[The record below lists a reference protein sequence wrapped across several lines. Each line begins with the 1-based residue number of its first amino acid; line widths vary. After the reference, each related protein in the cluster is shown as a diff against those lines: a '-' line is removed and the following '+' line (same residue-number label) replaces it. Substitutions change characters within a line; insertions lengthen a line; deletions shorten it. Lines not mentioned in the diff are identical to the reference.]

1 MAGIRRQQELTMGFE
16 AFWYIDLLGT
26 FVFALSGALA
36 AIDKRL
42 DLFGVVVIAFVTA
55 CGGGL
60 IRDLC
65 IGALPPAGLVNLAYL
80 GTVGLAVALAGFFQ
94 ARLLRLAQ
102 PTLFFDAIGLGFFA
116 AFGVHK
122 VYSLVPDVEL
132 AVLLGVVSAV
142 GGGVLRDILLGRVP
156 VILSKDIYASA
167 ALVGALVQLT
177 GELQWLPVHVSAW
190 LGIGLCTTLRM
201 LSLRYGWNLPA
212 IKKAP

>member
-1 MAGIRRQQELTMGFE
+1 MGFE
-16 AFWYIDLLGT
+16 AFRYIDLLGT

-36 AIDKRL
+36 AIDRRL

-55 CGGGL
+55 CGGGV

-65 IGALPPAGLVNLAYL
+65 IGALPPAGLTNLAYVAV
-80 GTVGLAVALAGFFQ
+80 VGLAVTLAGCFQ
-94 ARLLRLAQ
+94 TQLQRLTH

-122 VYSLVPDVEL
+122 VYTLIPDVEL

-142 GGGVLRDILLGRVP
+142 GGGILRDVLLGRVP

-167 ALVGALVQLT
+167 ALLCALVQLC
-177 GELQWLPVHVSAW
+177 GELQWLNPQFSAW
-190 LGIGLCTTLRM
+190 VGIALCTGLRM
-201 LSLRYGWNLPA
+201 LSLRYGWNLPG
-212 IKKAP
+212 IRKVL

>member
-1 MAGIRRQQELTMGFE
+1 MGFE
-16 AFWYIDLLGT
+16 AFRYIDLLGT

-36 AIDKRL
+36 AIDRRL

-55 CGGGL
+55 CGGGV

-65 IGALPPAGLVNLAYL
+65 IGALPPAGLTNLAYVAV
-80 GTVGLAVALAGFFQ
+80 VGLAVTLAGCFQ
-94 ARLLRLAQ
+94 TQLQRLTH

-122 VYSLVPDVEL
+122 VYTLIPDVEL

-142 GGGVLRDILLGRVP
+142 GGGILRDVLLGRVP

-167 ALVGALVQLT
+167 ALLCALVQLC
-177 GELQWLPVHVSAW
+177 GELQWLNPQFSAW
-190 LGIGLCTTLRM
+190 VGIGLCTGLRM
-201 LSLRYGWNLPA
+201 LSLRYGWNLPG
-212 IKKAP
+212 IRKVL